1 LYRLLMVMTAN
12 FPSFAH
18 SLSRLIKSKV
28 AFSVLHLLYERF
40 V

>member
-1 LYRLLMVMTAN
+1 LYRLLMVMTAI
-12 FPSFAH
+12 PSFAH